1 MSSDTLVTL
10 GFMVVSG
17 MLGVI
22 WWEIRGL
29 RVHYHKQAN
38 HITVLYGRVGVLANH
53 LKIRFGALEND
64 E

>member
-1 MSSDTLVTL
+1 MSDAIVAIGFATVT
-10 GFMVVSG
+10 GI
-17 MLGVI
+17 LGVI

-53 LKIRFGALEND
+53 LKIRFNSD
-64 E
+64 PHD